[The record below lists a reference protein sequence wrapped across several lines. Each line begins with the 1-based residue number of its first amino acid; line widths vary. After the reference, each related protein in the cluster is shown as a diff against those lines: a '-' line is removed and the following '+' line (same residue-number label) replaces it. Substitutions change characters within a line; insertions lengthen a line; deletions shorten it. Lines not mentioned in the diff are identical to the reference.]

1 MSFKLI
7 EIWHDVV
14 GATAVEYGLIAA
26 LAALAMIGGLNSV
39 SVPIQGLIN
48 FVFSMVAGAG
58 P

>member
-26 LAALAMIGGLNSV
+26 LAALAMIGGLNSI

>member
-14 GATAVEYGLIAA
+14 SATAVEYGLIAA
-26 LAALAMIGGLNSV
+26 LAALAMIGGLNSI